1 MRPDEGL
8 PACAGEKRLQR
19 VVLLPYRAHNEGN
32 IGGAAMDVQ
41 ILALFQELSDDDK
54 QVALALAAALANE

>member
-1 MRPDEGL
+1 MRDCPLAPVKSDYSALYCCLIGRIM
-8 PACAGEKRLQR
+8 GE
-19 VVLLPYRAHNEGN
+19 N

-54 QVALALAAALANE
+54 QVVLALAAALANE

>member
-32 IGGAAMDVQ
+32 IGGAAMDAE
-41 ILALFQELSDDDK
+41 IIALFQELPADDK
-54 QVALALAAALANE
+54 KVVLELARALANK